1 MEIKTPCTDDAII
14 VLDNFRL
21 VASFRGVV
29 AQGFGP
35 LGYWKESDF
44 DDTNYYKENTLTVRN
59 IPLSLLPRSL

>member
-29 AQGFGP
+29 AQGFQ
-35 LGYWKESDF
+35 LESR
-44 DDTNYYKENTLTVRN
+44 T
-59 IPLSLLPRSL
+59 